1 MNRILGHVFAM
12 LGVGALAAMTPS
24 CAHNDQSIFIKA
36 IAAPPRVTT
45 AGDSCLYTPEAD
57 QAVLFAGSFDVG
69 LSNAYTMVVLVG
81 NQLVERVDKLNV
93 RAESNRTSL
102 KGAVVRVTDTAGNTL
117 GEFTSPTQGTIEPAS
132 GTTASFQDMFIV
144 GIDSA
149 IATSLRAKLPSRS
162 DKLSV
167 LVNFKAFGVTGGG
180 IEVESDEYTFPVSVC
195 NGCLVD
201 FSSGT
206 DPAQPAPNCAKSLET
221 STDIVFPCFQGQ
233 DQVVACQLCQGNPV
247 CNP

>member
-36 IAAPPRVTT
+36 IAAPPKLTT
-45 AGDSCLYTPEAD
+45 AGDSCVYSPDAD
-57 QAVLFAGSFDVG
+57 QAVLFAGAFDAG
-69 LSNAYTMVVLVG
+69 LANAYTMVALVG
-81 NQLVERVDKLNV
+81 NQLIERVDRLNV

-102 KGAVVRVTDTAGNTL
+102 KGAVVRVTDVSGNSL
-117 GEFTSPTQGTIEPAS
+117 GEFTSPAQGTIEPAS
-132 GTTASFQDMFIV
+132 GSSASFQDMFFV

-149 IATSLRAKLPSRS
+149 IATSLRAKLPTRS
-162 DKLSV
+162 DKTTV

-180 IEVESDEYTFPVSVC
+180 EDVESDEYTFPVSVC

-201 FSSGT
+201 FSTGT
-206 DPAQPAPNCAKSLET
+206 DPAQPAPNCAKTAAT
-221 STDIVFPCFQGQ
+221 STELVFPCFKGQ
-233 DQVVACQLCQGNPV
+233 DQPVACQLCQDNALCRP
-247 CNP
+247 